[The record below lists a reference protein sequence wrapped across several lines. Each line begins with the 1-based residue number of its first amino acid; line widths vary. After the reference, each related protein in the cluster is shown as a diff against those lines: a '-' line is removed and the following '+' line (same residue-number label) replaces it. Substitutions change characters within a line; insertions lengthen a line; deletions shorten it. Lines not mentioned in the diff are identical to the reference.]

1 MGPESGRML
10 TSVWNQ
16 LTYFTLRL
24 LPKQLNCEHSL
35 MPRSTQ
41 QPGLWAAHR
50 TRGVD
55 VLAACYCTLAPRLS
69 RRCIKRKR
77 ITSSIKN
84 KQEGRKEG
92 RKQFDSR
99 RGKKEGGRKEG
110 RQEARNN
117 GLAPRCCVHLP
128 IYTCYFQTAASSAQF
143 TGFGFKMW

>member
-1 MGPESGRML
+1 M
-10 TSVWNQ
+10 
-16 LTYFTLRL
+16 RL

-77 ITSSIKN
+77 LSIKN
-84 KQEGRKEG
+84 KQEGRKDNSTAGGERRREEG
-92 RKQFDSR
+92 RTTGSKKQWPSSKMLR
-99 RGKKEGGRKEG
+99 
-110 RQEARNN
+110 
-117 GLAPRCCVHLP
+117 APSNLHMLLSNSCKLRA
-128 IYTCYFQTAASSAQF
+128 IYKRWFHNVVSAVQF
-143 TGFGFKMW
+143 TDFSGTRCKHHAVCAMCR

>member
-1 MGPESGRML
+1 ML

-92 RKQFDSR
+92 NNSTAGGER
-99 RGKKEGGRKEG
+99 RREGGRKDD
-110 RQEARNN
+110 RKQE
-117 GLAPRCCVHLP
+117 
-128 IYTCYFQTAASSAQF
+128 TTA
-143 TGFGFKMW
+143 